1 MLKIDY
7 NGDIVNVITD
17 KGDFRGRRVIA
28 SFPLGVL
35 QQKKVEFTP
44 SLPVNYGEKI
54 FKMGSGVANK
64 IFISFEK
71 PFWGHKKGWLNFIT
85 KTKKN
90 MYPIA
95 LILPEK
101 TRYILCFFVSANNS
115 IELSQWTDEKVQLDL
130 LTFLEKFIK

>member
-1 MLKIDY
+1 MNGYEFILKKLFESCKPELKLSHKVLKVDF
-7 NGDIVNVITD
+7 NEDIVNVITD

-64 IFISFEK
+64 IFISF
-71 PFWGHKKGWLNFIT
+71 
-85 KTKKN
+85 
-90 MYPIA
+90 
-95 LILPEK
+95 
-101 TRYILCFFVSANNS
+101 
-115 IELSQWTDEKVQLDL
+115 
-130 LTFLEKFIK
+130 